1 MMQNLNLDEKCKH
14 RMKFDVIR
22 LVIND
27 AKRRSAHHIEIKKE
41 DYGD

>member
-1 MMQNLNLDEKCKH
+1 MQNIDQNGKWKH
-14 RMKFDVIR
+14 KMKFDVIR
-22 LVIND
+22 LVTND